1 MHDFMNSYMV
11 CYLNNFNVLF
21 FQKSM
26 SIICI
31 VGLNSTHLYTLS
43 NDIVDQF
50 TFWINLAYYQILN
63 KQWELR
69 NPPS

>member
-26 SIICI
+26 PIICI

-50 TFWINLAYYQILN
+50 TF
-63 KQWELR
+63 
-69 NPPS
+69 